1 MYGSSFSALLRR
13 SFRRATTLLA
23 AAAMVALAAP
33 AIAGAVDYV
42 AMGDSYA
49 SGTGTRTYFDSG
61 CQRSVSAYP
70 YLIKDSLGSSFTFAA
85 CSGAKTQDVLDGQ
98 LGSLT
103 ATTKYGSISIGGNDA
118 GFSSVITKCAQPF
131 VSCDSDITNAQ
142 NYINNTLPGRL
153 DLVYNAI
160 RSRAANAVVTAVGY
174 PRLFNGSDCNA
185 LTFFSSDEM
194 TKLNATADM
203 LANVTRA
210 RARAHGMSF
219 VDVRQAFV
227 GHAVCD
233 NTEWL
238 NGLSN
243 PTGESYHPNALG
255 HSSGYAPM
263 VRATLLAAPSPNA
276 PVGGNGR
283 IAFGTNRTGNNDV
296 WVANAD
302 GTFPISLVDDPS
314 SDVDPAWSPDG
325 KKLAFASNRDGDYE
339 IYTINGDGTG
349 LTQLTANSSEDREP
363 TWSPNGAYLAFRT
376 DRTGNNE
383 IFKVSAV
390 GGSQTNITNNSAS
403 DFAPAWSPDGAEI
416 AFQRFTSGSAT
427 GQGNEVLKE
436 NADGQGQLNLT
447 NNAATINDGGPAWS
461 PDGATIAFHSN
472 RTGGLFTI
480 FTMGATGGSA
490 TQRSTGAGN
499 DTSPAWSPKGD
510 LIAFTS
516 TRDANDEIYTMTPTG
531 GSQANRTA
539 NSAADNNPAWQEDS
553 TPPVTTIGLQ
563 PSGAVNTA
571 RPTFQVASN
580 ELGSALQCSV
590 DGAPY
595 ATCTSPFQT
604 ATLSDGPHS
613 LSVRSVDPAGNVD
626 PHPAVRTFT
635 VDTVAPAVAVDCP
648 ATVLLDDA
656 ADALVTATDEGSGFP
671 AGGDP
676 SGAQPLVTSVPGTQT
691 YSVTAID
698 VAGNATTKSCTYE
711 VRYPDPGTPALTE
724 GATPNAGDFTIGWTP
739 SADASRPIRYVLDR
753 KDAGGDWQEAA
764 AGLAGASRAFT
775 SGDLAD
781 EGTWRFR
788 VKGIDDVNHTE
799 TGWSAESDP
808 VKVDQ
813 TAPAAP
819 AISADRAA
827 EYAGDGGWFR
837 DTVTLSTTDN
847 GDPDLRDGSAGSGVD
862 PASVAAP
869 ETLMASG
876 SVQRTVQDLVGHA
889 SAQAQR
895 GVQVDTE
902 KPALGLECPS
912 SVLLHATASVLVTA
926 SDTQSGLRDD
936 PSGSVAVDTDTPGDT
951 TITRTATDNVGH
963 ERTASCDVGV
973 HYAYSGLLAPVN
985 PDGSSVYKLNSTVP
999 LRLRLDDAA
1008 DRSVGTAHITV
1019 EMERFSGNVLGTD
1032 IETTVTA
1039 TPTNG
1044 KDFTYDAGSGEYR
1057 YNLST
1062 KPLSVGT
1069 WNVKLTMD
1077 DGTVR
1082 RTRISLR

>member
-1 MYGSSFSALLRR
+1 MYGSRFSAPLRR
-13 SFRRATTLLA
+13 ALRRAAMPLI
-23 AAAMVALAAP
+23 AAAMIALAAP
-33 AIAGAVDYV
+33 AAAGAIDYV

-85 CSGAKTQDVLDGQ
+85 CSGARTQDVLDNQ

-160 RSRAANAVVTAVGY
+160 RNRAANAIVTAVGY
-174 PRLFNGSDCNA
+174 PRLFNGTDCNA

-233 NTEWL
+233 TTEWL

-283 IAFGTNRTGNNDV
+283 IAFGTNRTGNNDI

-302 GTFPISLVDDPS
+302 GTFPVSLVDDPS

-325 KKLAFASNRDGDYE
+325 KKVAFASNRDGDYE
-339 IYTINGDGTG
+339 IYTVNGDGTG
-349 LTQLTANSSEDREP
+349 LAQLTANGSEDREP
-363 TWSPNGAYLAFRT
+363 TWSPNGAYLAFRS

-383 IFKVSAV
+383 IFKVGAA

-416 AFQRFTSGSAT
+416 AFQRFTSGGST

-447 NNAATINDGGPAWS
+447 NNAAAINDGAPAWS

-472 RTGGLFTI
+472 RTGGLFKV
-480 FTMGATGGSA
+480 FTMGATGGTA

-531 GSQANRTA
+531 AAQTNRTG
-539 NSAADNNPAWQEDS
+539 NGAADNNPSWQEDS
-553 TPPVTTIGLQ
+553 TPPATTIGAQ
-563 PSGAVNTA
+563 PSGALNTA
-571 RPTFQVASN
+571 RPTFQLSST

-590 DGAPY
+590 DGAAY
-595 ATCTSPFQT
+595 APCTSPFQT
-604 ATLSDGPHS
+604 ATLADGPHS

-626 PHPAVRTFT
+626 PRPAVRTFT
-635 VDTVAPAVAVDCP
+635 VDTVAPAVAVQCP
-648 ATVLLDDA
+648 ATVLLNDA
-656 ADALVTATDEGSGFP
+656 AEATVAASDDGSGFP

-698 VAGNATTKSCTYE
+698 VAGNATTESCTYD
-711 VRYPDPGTPALTE
+711 VRYPDPGTPGLTD

-739 SADASRPIRYVLDR
+739 SADASYPIRYVLQR
-753 KDAGGDWQEAA
+753 KDAGGEWQEVA
-764 AGLAGASRAFT
+764 AGLGDPGRAFT

-781 EGTWRFR
+781 EGTWHYR
-788 VKGIDDVNHTE
+788 VKGVDDVNHTA
-799 TGWSAESDP
+799 TGWSQESDA

-813 TAPAAP
+813 SAPAAP
-819 AISADRAA
+819 SITPDREA

-837 DTVTLSTTDN
+837 DAVTLTTADN

-862 PASVAAP
+862 PDSVAAP
-869 ETLMASG
+869 QELTASG
-876 SVQRTVQDLVGHA
+876 AVQRTVRDRVGHT
-889 SAQAQR
+889 SVQAQR
-895 GVQVDTE
+895 SVQVDTE
-902 KPALGLECPS
+902 KPALALDCPA
-912 SVLLHATASVLVTA
+912 SVLLHGSASVLVTA
-926 SDTQSGLRDD
+926 SDDQSGLRDD
-936 PSGSVAVDTDTPGDT
+936 PSGSVPVDTDTAGDQ
-951 TITRTATDNVGH
+951 TIARTAVDNVGH
-963 ERTASCDVGV
+963 VRTASCDVGV
-973 HYAYSGLLAPVN
+973 QYAYSGLLSPVN
-985 PDGSSVYKLNSTVP
+985 RDGSSVFKLNSTVP
-999 LRLRLDDAA
+999 LKLRLADAA
-1008 DRSVGTAHITV
+1008 DRDVDTAHIVV
-1019 EMERFSGNVLGTD
+1019 EMERYSSSVLGTE
-1032 IETTVTA
+1032 IESTVTA

-1044 KDFTYDAGSGEYR
+1044 KDFTYHGAGEYH

-1069 WNVKLTMD
+1069 WNIKLTLG

-1082 RTRISLR
+1082 RTRISVR